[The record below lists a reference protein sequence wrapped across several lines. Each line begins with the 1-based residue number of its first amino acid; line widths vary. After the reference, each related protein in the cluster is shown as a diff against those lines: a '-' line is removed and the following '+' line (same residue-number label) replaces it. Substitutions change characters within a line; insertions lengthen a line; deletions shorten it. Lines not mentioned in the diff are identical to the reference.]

1 MICAQTYPGVGMTYL
16 YQERDSS
23 TGPYLSAA
31 GSMPLRQGG
40 AIQPLITSTNER
52 LAGRE
57 GVLGDEVKGIG
68 GEGLG
73 RMGGRSMGGLGGMG
87 GMSGLGSMGGMSGL
101 GDMGSFGM

>member
-1 MICAQTYPGVGMTYL
+1 MAYL
-16 YQERDSS
+16 YQQRDSS

-52 LAGRE
+52 LAGRD

-68 GEGLG
+68 GEMNRFGSG
-73 RMGGRSMGGLGGMG
+73 RGVGGMSGFGLG
-87 GMSGLGSMGGMSGL
+87 GMSGLGSL
-101 GDMGSFGM
+101 GDMM